1 MTKILLT
8 QVTEKQF
15 YDGTE
20 AHFHT
25 YTTMKKITSIISIAE
40 MIIRASFH
48 KIVNLIAEIM
58 FKHLDIQVL
67 ERILKW

>member
-8 QVTEKQF
+8 QVAEKQF
-15 YDGTE
+15 YHGTE
-20 AHFHT
+20 GHFHT
-25 YTTMKKITSIISIAE
+25 YTTMKKITFILSIAE
-40 MIIRASFH
+40 MIIRVSFH